1 MIGASSNELSTLI
14 EYNMRKLAAKD
25 STSCGACGYN
35 PTVSVALKLGSDCFH
50 SDSDFR
56 WKCGSLNEVSKY
68 GDLGGYDDEWFD
80 DYLKSLLDDNGSSNN
95 GGKVYTVIVVRREKR
110 KENVSI
116 VFGKYRHVWIVGRV
130 SEEEAV
136 RKVAE
141 MFVKAFVN
149 GGKEEGSITG
159 EFMPVG
165 ADGRI
170 VLSFN
175 LLNAD
180 PRDWIYD
187 WDFQEIDDNLLAPIT
202 EALKPLADISV
213 ESQVLYHTPK
223 SSFSYWDDKLG
234 TYIFTTKD
242 LPFFVNSNEW
252 HLDTS
257 VAAGG
262 RSKILHFV
270 VYVPSAREC
279 PLLLQ
284 LPSGEIST
292 TNGFISPMWGSV
304 VVWNPSA
311 CFEDSEM
318 ETHVRNK
325 ISPEDLE
332 RIFEV
337 FIGQLRQLFGLKSK
351 GLFAD
356 ASDTLR
362 LLTSDKGFTEFV
374 ECQWHT
380 YIMDEQNSRSILIAI
395 KICTFFFIYASTQ
408 MYSGVWKHPNELAN
422 PFQVLIVARLLIP
435 IAVLLSASSV
445 VLLICVTKVAK
456 SAFDKALAEHE
467 DIYDVVGSEE
477 PIECDHGVDLQ
488 QPLLIKIDSSNSHK
502 K

>member
-25 STSCGACGYN
+25 STSCGACGSN
-35 PTVSVALKLGSDCFH
+35 PTVSVALKLSSDCFH
-50 SDSDFR
+50 SDSDFK

-116 VFGKYRHVWIVGRV
+116 VFGKYRHVWIIGRV

-213 ESQVLYHTPK
+213 ESQ
-223 SSFSYWDDKLG
+223 
-234 TYIFTTKD
+234 IF
-242 LPFFVNSNEW
+242 LSLVNSNEW

-262 RSKILHFV
+262 WSKILHFV

-325 ISPEDLE
+325 ISPE
-332 RIFEV
+332 
-337 FIGQLRQLFGLKSK
+337 
-351 GLFAD
+351 
-356 ASDTLR
+356 
-362 LLTSDKGFTEFV
+362 
-374 ECQWHT
+374 
-380 YIMDEQNSRSILIAI
+380 
-395 KICTFFFIYASTQ
+395 
-408 MYSGVWKHPNELAN
+408 
-422 PFQVLIVARLLIP
+422 IVARLLIP

-467 DIYDVVGSEE
+467 DIYDAVGSEE
-477 PIECDHGVDLQ
+477 PTECDHGVDLQ
-488 QPLLIKIDSSNSHK
+488 QPLLIKIESSNSHK

>member
-1 MIGASSNELSTLI
+1 M
-14 EYNMRKLAAKD
+14 
-25 STSCGACGYN
+25 
-35 PTVSVALKLGSDCFH
+35 
-50 SDSDFR
+50 
-56 WKCGSLNEVSKY
+56 
-68 GDLGGYDDEWFD
+68 
-80 DYLKSLLDDNGSSNN
+80 
-95 GGKVYTVIVVRREKR
+95 
-110 KENVSI
+110 
-116 VFGKYRHVWIVGRV
+116 
-130 SEEEAV
+130 
-136 RKVAE
+136 
-141 MFVKAFVN
+141 
-149 GGKEEGSITG
+149 
-159 EFMPVG
+159 
-165 ADGRI
+165 
-170 VLSFN
+170 
-175 LLNAD
+175 
-180 PRDWIYD
+180 
-187 WDFQEIDDNLLAPIT
+187 DFQEIDDNLLAPIT

-284 LPSGEIST
+284 LPSGEISM

-337 FIGQLRQLFGLKSK
+337 FIGQLRQLFGMKSK

-362 LLTSDKGFTEFV
+362 LLTSDKGFTECCGMPV
-374 ECQWHT
+374 A
-380 YIMDEQNSRSILIAI
+380 YI
-395 KICTFFFIYASTQ
+395 
-408 MYSGVWKHPNELAN
+408 H
-422 PFQVLIVARLLIP
+422 
-435 IAVLLSASSV
+435 
-445 VLLICVTKVAK
+445 
-456 SAFDKALAEHE
+456 
-467 DIYDVVGSEE
+467 
-477 PIECDHGVDLQ
+477 HG
-488 QPLLIKIDSSNSHK
+488 
-502 K
+502 